1 MTPLSPV
8 AAKTL
13 PDASVA
19 SAQMYLSS
27 GSKNVF
33 EVPSAAKVLEG
44 LRDGEWEP
52 TDEVRGPGDT
62 GWFAIA
68 DHPQFADAVAEME
81 PVGGEHPDETRLDMN
96 PLIDVAL
103 VLLIF
108 FILTT
113 TYSSLRRTIDVP
125 AAPDSE
131 AQAPKPPTP
140 EELKD
145 RVFTVVC
152 WLEDDKPAIKIA
164 DRDVDIAKI
173 DQELLDEVRNTGK
186 KELFADVAPNV
197 PWGIEARIY
206 DAAKG
211 ADILQIYWPK
221 GT

>member
-1 MTPLSPV
+1 MSTWRVRFEGSPTV
-8 AAKTL
+8 
-13 PDASVA
+13 V
-19 SAQMYLSS
+19 
-27 GSKNVF
+27 

-62 GWFAIA
+62 GWFPIA
-68 DHPQFADAVAEME
+68 DHPQFADPVAEME

-152 WLEDDKPAIKIA
+152 WLEDDKPAIKIEDKLVEVKDLEKEVA
-164 DRDVDIAKI
+164 AFVKTTGRREMLLEVDG
-173 DQELLDEVRNTGK
+173 R
-186 KELFADVAPNV
+186 V
-197 PWGIEARIY
+197 PWGIEAQIH
-206 DAAKG
+206 DAAKA
-211 ADILQIYWPK
+211 ADIHQIYRKPK
-221 GT
+221 KAGA